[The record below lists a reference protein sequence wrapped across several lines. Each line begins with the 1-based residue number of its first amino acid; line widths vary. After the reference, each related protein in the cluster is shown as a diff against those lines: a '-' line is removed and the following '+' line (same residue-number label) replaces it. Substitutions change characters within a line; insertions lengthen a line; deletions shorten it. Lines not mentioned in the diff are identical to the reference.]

1 MSREGLL
8 PYLDAD
14 SKSDLNSQLI
24 PRSPD
29 TQTRASLVF
38 RKLKVITPEASTVIF
53 NGLLAQVTLFQVG
66 QRGPRDGPGVIIFT
80 WSQLSIRASHFLS
93 PLPPASS

>member
-29 TQTRASLVF
+29 TQTGASPCLQ
-38 RKLKVITPEASTVIF
+38 EAQSHNPRSKHCDLQWAVSTGDTFPGGV
-53 NGLLAQVTLFQVG
+53 VG
-66 QRGPRDGPGVIIFT
+66 T
-80 WSQLSIRASHFLS
+80 
-93 PLPPASS
+93 